1 MLIPPYLLLKVITI
15 TDIIIDLNLNNV
27 NAIYK
32 LFYLYQQT
40 YYLLLKINL
49 YEIKLTMS

>member
-1 MLIPPYLLLKVITI
+1 MLIPPRFLKVVII

-32 LFYLYQQT
+32 LFELYQQT

-49 YEIKLTMS
+49 YEIKQTMS